1 MRLVIPLAFAV
12 GVLLGGGAAFALRP
26 DGTEDAE
33 ARTDRKLFRQE
44 RRARP
49 RTIRRDDLRT
59 RLAELEK
66 RLAET
71 RRRTAAAIE
80 PMLEA
85 ARKPFDSS
93 ALLDYQREHDPEAY
107 AHRTNSIIQYA
118 IQQVKSRE
126 ENLDLLA
133 SVDASRWDPAARAA
147 FEEYVELSDYIA
159 QYEAKLAELRILDP
173 ELPPGFGYDGIS
185 EEISRMFELQCDV
198 RYRLMAEAAK
208 QYGLSEEDAMDLA
221 DVSHR
226 VTESTLSYKAL
237 REERERNE
245 ARHRRLEE
253 EAAAAANGGVQ

>member
-1 MRLVIPLAFAV
+1 MRLVIPAAFAV
-12 GVLLGGGAAFALRP
+12 GVLLGGGAAYFWRSAAGMEEKRP
-26 DGTEDAE
+26 DRRIFRAE
-33 ARTDRKLFRQE
+33 RQG
-44 RRARP
+44 RP
-49 RTIRRDDLRT
+49 RTIRRDDLRA

-71 RRRTAAAIE
+71 RRRTAAAME

-85 ARKPFDSS
+85 ARKPFDSR
-93 ALLDYQREHDPEAY
+93 ALLDYRREHDPEAY
-107 AHRTNSIIQYA
+107 AHRTNSIVQHA
-118 IQQVKSRE
+118 IQQVKSRAE
-126 ENLDLLA
+126 DVDLLA

-208 QYGLSEEDAMDLA
+208 QYGLSEEDAMNLA

-253 EAAAAANGGVQ
+253 EAAAAANGGAQ

>member
-1 MRLVIPLAFAV
+1 MRLVIPAAFAV
-12 GVLLGGGAAFALRP
+12 GVLLGGGAAHFWRSAAGMEEKRP
-26 DGTEDAE
+26 DRRIFRAE
-33 ARTDRKLFRQE
+33 RQG
-44 RRARP
+44 RP
-49 RTIRRDDLRT
+49 RTIRRDDLRA

-71 RRRTAAAIE
+71 RRRTSAVRE
-80 PMLEA
+80 PTLEA
-85 ARKPFDSS
+85 ARKPFDSN

-159 QYEAKLAELRILDP
+159 QYEAKLAELRVLDP
-173 ELPPGFGYDGIS
+173 ELPPAFGYDGIS
-185 EEISRMFELQCDV
+185 KEISRMYELQCDV

-208 QYGLSEEDAMDLA
+208 QYGLSEEDAMNLA

>member
-1 MRLVIPLAFAV
+1 MRLVIPAAFAV
-12 GVLLGGGAAFALRP
+12 GVLLGGGAAYFWRSAAGMEEKRP
-26 DGTEDAE
+26 DRGIFRAE
-33 ARTDRKLFRQE
+33 RQG
-44 RRARP
+44 RP
-49 RTIRRDDLRT
+49 RTIRRDDLRA

-71 RRRTAAAIE
+71 RRRTAAARE
-80 PMLEA
+80 PTLEA
-85 ARKPFDSS
+85 ARKPFDSN
-93 ALLDYQREHDPEAY
+93 ALLDYQREHDSEAY
-107 AHRTNSIIQYA
+107 AHRTNSIVQHVLR
-118 IQQVKSRE
+118 QVKSRE
-126 ENLDLLA
+126 EDLDLLA

-159 QYEAKLAELRILDP
+159 QYEAKLAELRVLDP
-173 ELPPGFGYDGIS
+173 ELPPAFGYDGIS
-185 EEISRMFELQCDV
+185 KEISRMYELQCDV

-253 EAAAAANGGVQ
+253 EAAAAANGGAQ

>member
-1 MRLVIPLAFAV
+1 MRLVIPAAFAV
-12 GVLLGGGAAFALRP
+12 GVLFGGGAAYFWRSAAGMEEKRP
-26 DGTEDAE
+26 DRGIFRAE
-33 ARTDRKLFRQE
+33 RQG
-44 RRARP
+44 RP
-49 RTIRRDDLRT
+49 RTIRRDDLRA
-59 RLAELEK
+59 RLAELEN

-71 RRRTAAAIE
+71 RRRTAAARE
-80 PMLEA
+80 PTLEA
-85 ARKPFDSS
+85 ARKPFDSN

-159 QYEAKLAELRILDP
+159 QYEAKLAELRVLDP
-173 ELPPGFGYDGIS
+173 ELPPAFGYDGIS
-185 EEISRMFELQCDV
+185 KEISRMYELQCDV

-245 ARHRRLEE
+245 ARHRRLKE
-253 EAAAAANGGVQ
+253 EAAAAANGGAQ